1 VVIHK
6 AAVRHYIIPLTDKP
20 VEVELYRQLALLYMQ
35 YFGHVSSS
43 FTVVGVKRSK
53 VLLRI
58 FSGGE
63 FSLLGLPAWPP
74 KPDLYAQF
82 DGGRQLLPL
91 LENASTINVSSGC
104 LLDLR
109 SGILG

>member
-1 VVIHK
+1 MIHK

-43 FTVVGVKRSK
+43 FTVVGVKQSK

-63 FSLLGLPAWPP
+63 FFLPGLSAWPP
-74 KPDLYAQF
+74 KPDLNAQF
-82 DGGRQLLPL
+82 DGSRQLLPL
-91 LENASTINVSSGC
+91 LKNASTINVSGGC
-104 LLDLR
+104 LFDLR
-109 SGILG
+109 SGILD